1 MNAELSHRANACVIC
16 VNYRSSQAAIEFVG
30 DLLAQDNL
38 DRLEIVVVDNSA
50 HETAGLRLPYQ
61 HKNLRI
67 LTPSSN
73 LGYFGGAD
81 FGGRQLGAQ
90 PEWLAV
96 SNPDMR
102 MPGRSFFSD
111 LFSDHPSGGTAVVSP
126 RIVSTDGFD
135 QNPFMPRRPSSVRM
149 HLYKW
154 LFRYHQSTLAYEI
167 LSAQKQRLRT
177 LLGHGRNHGDL
188 STSELK
194 PRRIYAPHGSFIL
207 FHRSYFEAGGTL
219 RYGTFLFGEEFFVA
233 ETARRLGL
241 DVVYDPRLR
250 LIHGG
255 RASRGALP
263 DRKISRHIREASKYL
278 ADTYF

>member
-1 MNAELSHRANACVIC
+1 VIC
-16 VNYRSSQAAIEFVG
+16 VNYRSSDAAIEFVG
-30 DLLAQDNL
+30 DLLAQDTI

-50 HETAGLRLPYQ
+50 SETAGLRLPYQ
-61 HKNLRI
+61 HPNVRI

-81 FGGRQLGAQ
+81 FGVQQLGAH

-96 SNPDMR
+96 SNPDVR
-102 MPGRSFFSD
+102 MPGRRFFSD
-111 LFSDHPSGGTAVVSP
+111 LFSNHPSGAAAVVSP
-126 RIVSTDGFD
+126 QIVSADGLD

-177 LLGHGRNHGDL
+177 LLGHGRNHRDL

-207 FHRSYFEAGGTL
+207 FHRSYFEGGGTL

-250 LIHGG
+250 LIHQG
-255 RASRGALP
+255 RVSRGVLP
-263 DRKISRHIREASKYL
+263 DRKMSRHIREASKHL